1 MINIDILIR
10 CEKCKEIVTISN
22 IYVDNKTS
30 EEEHLIKEYKCLSCN
45 YINIKKEYINYILDK
60 SIFKQK

>member
-10 CEKCKEIVTISN
+10 CEKCKEIVTVSN

-30 EEEHLIKEYKCLSCN
+30 EEEYLIKEYECLSCN

>member
-10 CEKCKEIVTISN
+10 CEKCKEIVTVSN

-30 EEEHLIKEYKCLSCN
+30 EEEYLIKEYECLSCN
-45 YINIKKEYINYILDK
+45 YINIK
-60 SIFKQK
+60 IFTCKHAGCDVAKK

>member
-10 CEKCKEIVTISN
+10 CEKCKEIVTVSN

-30 EEEHLIKEYKCLSCN
+30 EEEHLIKEYKCLAVT
-45 YINIKKEYINYILDK
+45 I
-60 SIFKQK
+60 

>member
-10 CEKCKEIVTISN
+10 CEKCKEIATVSN

-30 EEEHLIKEYKCLSCN
+30 EEEHLIKEY
-45 YINIKKEYINYILDK
+45 INYILDK